1 MLSPEE
7 ALRLDGQSSVS
18 AAVVAT
24 TGPEVFAKSSTA
36 IFSGARDIDL
46 HTSAQDEQSRSLDV
60 SVSAGV

>member
-1 MLSPEE
+1 MLSSAE
-7 ALRLDGQSSVS
+7 ASGLDGQASVS

-24 TGPEVFAKSSTA
+24 TGPEVFAESSPA

-46 HTSAQDEQSRSLDV
+46 HTSAQDEQSRSLEV